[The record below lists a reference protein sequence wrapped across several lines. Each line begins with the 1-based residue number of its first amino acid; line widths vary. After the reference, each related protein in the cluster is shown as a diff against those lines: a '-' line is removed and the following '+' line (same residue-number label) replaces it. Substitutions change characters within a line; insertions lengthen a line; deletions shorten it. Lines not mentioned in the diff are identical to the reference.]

1 MPNIYA
7 NIMQEK
13 TRKGC
18 DSNRIFG
25 APNYTA
31 FFNPME
37 ILSFAFQWIWSK
49 TYPGKLSLE
58 TRNEVKYRTNQ
69 EIKI

>member
-1 MPNIYA
+1 
-7 NIMQEK
+7 MQEK

-31 FFNPME
+31 FLPSGDPY
-37 ILSFAFQWIWSK
+37 SFAFRWMWSK
-49 TYPGKLSLE
+49 TYPGKLSFE
-58 TRNEVKYRTNQ
+58 AQNEVKYCTNQ